1 MELPVN
7 TIPSENK
14 PKDPRFKQ
22 LKYNLPKLPATFM
35 ILGRCG
41 SGKSSILHSLLTE
54 GYVYKGKSLFDEACI
69 FLGSMDSVNT
79 FESLPIKNKVILHD
93 FDPED
98 FETYVEDLRKHQMER
113 LSQNKRPLNIAL
125 IYDDFVGQ
133 NLLKRQKNGKSSPLE
148 RLALTSRHEL
158 NASIFLL
165 SQCYKN
171 TGFSSPSIRN
181 NTTTYVICN
190 MTKPEIEK
198 IAEEHCNNYTPD
210 QFIQVYN
217 EIQKTPFNFMTIDYR
232 RPLDDRIRERFTGS
246 LKPTLH
252 QNAKTLRDGS
262 GSDLSDEEPKDK
274 SDNAR
279 GKKGI

>member
-14 PKDPRFKQ
+14 TKDPRFKL

-41 SGKSSILHSLLTE
+41 SGKSSILYSLLTE
-54 GYVYKGKSLFDEACI
+54 GYTHKGKSLFDEAVI
-69 FLGSMDSVNT
+69 FLGSMDSVET
-79 FESLPIKNKVILHD
+79 FDSLPIKNKVILHE
-93 FDPED
+93 FHPEE
-98 FETYVEDLRKHQMER
+98 FETYVEDLRKHQLER
-113 LSQNKRPLNIAL
+113 LSKNKRPLNIAL
-125 IYDDFVGQ
+125 IFDDFVGQ
-133 NLLKRQKNGKSSPLE
+133 NLLKHSNGKASPLE

-171 TGFSSPSIRN
+171 TGFSNPAMRN
-181 NTTTYVICN
+181 NTTTYIIAN

-217 EIQKTPFNFMTIDYR
+217 EMQKTPFNFMVIDYR
-232 RPLDDRIRERFTGS
+232 RPLDDRITERFTGS
-246 LKPTLH
+246 LKSPLN
-252 QNAKTLRDGS
+252 QNGKAQRNGS
-262 GSDLSDEEPKDK
+262 GSDISDEESKDK
-274 SDNAR
+274 PNHPR

>member
-1 MELPVN
+1 MK

-14 PKDPRFKQ
+14 PLDKRFKL

-41 SGKSSILHSLLTE
+41 SGKSSILYSLLTE
-54 GYVYKGKSLFDEACI
+54 GYVHKGKSLFDEAVI
-69 FLGSMDSVNT
+69 LLGSMDSIET
-79 FESLPIKNKVILHD
+79 FESLPIKNKVILHEFHPEE
-93 FDPED
+93 FD
-98 FETYVEDLRKHQMER
+98 TYLEDLRKHQLER
-113 LSQNKRPLNIAL
+113 LSKNKRPLNVAIIA
-125 IYDDFVGQ
+125 DDFVGH
-133 NLLKRQKNGKSSPLE
+133 NLLKHHNGKASPLE

-171 TGFSSPSIRN
+171 TGFSSPSMRN
-181 NTTTYVICN
+181 NTTTYVIAN

-210 QFIQVYN
+210 QFVEIYN
-217 EIQKTPFNFMTIDYR
+217 EIQKIPFNFMVIDYR
-232 RPLDDRIRERFTGS
+232 RPLDDRITERFTGS
-246 LKPTLH
+246 LKSPLI
-252 QNAKTLRDGS
+252 QNAQTLRDRAGS
-262 GSDLSDEEPKDK
+262 RLSDEESENEPA
-274 SDNAR
+274 NPR